1 MNETARNFWVGAFV
15 VVSLIVLATLMAWF
29 GETPEWLGGN
39 EWKLRI
45 VGVKDL
51 AGIDP
56 GASVRFNGV
65 EIGRVRS
72 LEFADPKRA
81 DMGVFIVARIN
92 DRYTIPQ
99 QATARVYG
107 ATLGFGGGRV
117 EIVVDPSK
125 PYTPIDRENAE
136 IYGEMRSVIG
146 ELITKDMIDSV
157 RRTIDNIGNF
167 AGAATP
173 VANNLAKIL
182 EPRSVADVNA
192 EGSELKPNLATV
204 VERLDQLVANVN
216 TVLGDVNVQDDVKG
230 AVRDLKA
237 AVGDLR
243 ATAEVWRTESRKLSD
258 NLNEGIDRT
267 EENLDRSFR
276 QLNDVLDHLDETAKS
291 LVSIF
296 RSIDQGE
303 GTAGKFVRDERLY
316 ESAVLTLQRFTES
329 MATLNRILGSIEEKG
344 TIPLSLGSSGLIKTE
359 IPTPAKAAE
368 KQ

>member
-1 MNETARNFWVGAFV
+1 MNEAARNFWVGTFV
-15 VVSLIVLATLMAWF
+15 VVSLVVLATLMAWF

-39 EWKLRI
+39 EWNLRI

-51 AGIDP
+51 AGVDP
-56 GASVRFNGV
+56 GASVRLNGV
-65 EIGRVRS
+65 EIGRVRA
-72 LEFADPKRA
+72 LEFADAKRA
-81 DMGVFIVARIN
+81 DMGVYILTRIN
-92 DRYTIPQ
+92 DRYDIPQ

-107 ATLGFGGGRV
+107 ATLGFGAGRI
-117 EIVVDPSK
+117 EIVFDSSEL
-125 PYTPIDRENAE
+125 YTPIDRENAE
-136 IYGEMRSVIG
+136 IYGEMRSIIG

-157 RRTIDNIGNF
+157 RRTIDNIGDF

-182 EPRSVADVNA
+182 EPRSVKDVSA
-192 EGSELKPNLATV
+192 EGSTLKPNIATV

-216 TVLGDVNVQDDVKG
+216 AVLGDVNVQEDVKG
-230 AVRDLKA
+230 AVRDLKT
-237 AVGDLR
+237 AVADLKG
-243 ATAEVWRTESRKLSD
+243 TAEIWRTESQKLSD
-258 NLNEGIDRT
+258 NLNTGIDRT

-276 QLNDVLDHLDETAKS
+276 QLNSVLDHLDETSKS

-296 RSIDQGE
+296 RAIDQGE
-303 GTAGKFVRDERLY
+303 GTAGKLVRDERLY
-316 ESAVLTLQRFTES
+316 ESGVLTLQRFTES
-329 MATLNRILGSIEEKG
+329 LATLNRILGSIEEKG